1 MKLVCSVY
9 DIKAK
14 LWSTPFFSHS
24 AIVAARDFSAAARGT
39 GGIAQFPA
47 DYELYSIG
55 KWDEVTG
62 AFSADDQF
70 SLIARGSD
78 FIQES

>member
-9 DIKAK
+9 DNKAK

-24 AIVAARDFSAAARGT
+24 AVVATRDFSAAVRGDSS
-39 GGIAQFPA
+39 IAQFPG

-55 KWDEVTG
+55 KWDESTG
-62 AFSADDQF
+62 VFSADDQF
-70 SLIARGSD
+70 SMLARGSD
-78 FIQES
+78 FSKE